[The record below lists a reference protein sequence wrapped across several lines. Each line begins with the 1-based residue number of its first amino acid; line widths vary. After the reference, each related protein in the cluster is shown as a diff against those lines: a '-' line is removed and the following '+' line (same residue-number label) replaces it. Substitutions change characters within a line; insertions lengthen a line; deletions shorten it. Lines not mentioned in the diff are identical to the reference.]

1 MKPSIA
7 CAHCLAPIATDLEFH
22 KDPETAINTVQIS
35 EEPYDTKSSV
45 IPGTCF
51 ISRHNDG
58 LVVVSEESI
67 PGAKFTNMGKG
78 CCKYDYFDVVC
89 AECGTVVGAGEN
101 DCWNEDNV
109 RLDKSKVILA
119 CTVGDPEDIIGSKT

>member
-1 MKPSIA
+1 MKLSIA

-67 PGAKFTNMGKG
+67 PGAKFANMSKG
-78 CCKYDYFDVVC
+78 CCKYDHFDVAC
-89 AECGTVVGAGEN
+89 AECGAMLGDGAN
-101 DCWNEDNV
+101 DCWQEDSI
-109 RLDKSKVILA
+109 RLDRSKVILA
-119 CTVGDPEDIIGSKT
+119 CTVGDPADIIGSKS